1 MGANPVGSDNPLRAI
16 ASFSIFPARPMY
28 FHGSILK
35 QTLQTSFSRP
45 YFHPVHGASAIAFT
59 SLFLILRSLV
69 VAARS
74 TDRIFYPKYRQQ
86 SINHPIYITGNP
98 RSGTTFL
105 HRLLTE
111 DDRFTYTKLYHTIF
125 PAITFYRF
133 FGSLAAIDRKI
144 GGSFSKI
151 VNAIDTE
158 GFKGWDGIHKTQL
171 NRAEEDEQL
180 FMFTLLSPVMTL
192 LFPYYQE
199 LEESLWVDRL
209 PEPTR
214 DRLMKYYLDCLQRHL
229 YATGSE
235 KTLLIKNTTST
246 GRLRS
251 TIAAL
256 PQLRIIHMVRHPY
269 ECIPSLLSMY
279 AASWNTFVRKKDV
292 RSQAN
297 LQLAQLY
304 ASYYRERMQ
313 IFREFSHNYPNQFLE
328 ISYQDL
334 VNSPLSAIERIY
346 QQFDLTLDEL
356 TYARFQQATDSA
368 KNYKSQHSYSL
379 EKFSIDREM
388 LYEQMPDVFEYY
400 GFEP

>member
-1 MGANPVGSDNPLRAI
+1 
-16 ASFSIFPARPMY
+16 MY

-35 QTLQTSFSRP
+35 QALQTSFSRQ
-45 YFHPVHGASAIAFT
+45 YFHPVHGVSAIAFT

-69 VAARS
+69 SAARY
-74 TDRIFYPKYRQQ
+74 TDRICYPEYYQQ
-86 SINHPIYITGNP
+86 PINNPIYITGNP

-111 DDRFTYTKLYHTIF
+111 DRHFTYTKLYHTIF
-125 PAITFYRF
+125 PAITFYRIF
-133 FGSLAAIDRKI
+133 SSLSAIDRNI
-144 GGSFSKI
+144 GGRLSKL
-151 VNAIDTE
+151 VNWLDRQ
-158 GFKGWDGIHKTQL
+158 GFRGWDSIHKTQL

-180 FMFTLLSPVMTL
+180 FMFTLLSPVITL

-209 PEPTR
+209 PQPTR
-214 DRLMKYYLDCLQRHL
+214 HRLMSYYIDCLQRHL

-256 PQLRIIHMVRHPY
+256 PQVCIIHMVRHPY

-279 AASWNTFVRKKDV
+279 AASWNTFVRKKKV

-297 LQLAQLY
+297 LHLAQLY

-313 IFREFSHNYPNQFLE
+313 IFREFSHNYPDQFLE

-346 QQFDLTLDEL
+346 QKFDLKLNEL
-356 TYARFQQATDSA
+356 TYARFQQVTDAA
-368 KNYKSQHSYSL
+368 KHYKSQHSYSL
-379 EKFSIDREM
+379 EKFGIDRKM
-388 LYEQMPDVFEYY
+388 LYEQMPDVFDYY
-400 GFEP
+400 GFES